1 MSDSVNRRDL
11 LKTGAAALA
20 TISGVSAVFGSNKTS
35 AVDSSTTIS
44 AHTSDFPTDTRKV
57 AVRFAHFTDT
67 HVKPEG
73 AAPGGMVAALRHV
86 RNLPADQR
94 PDFIVNGGDAIMDAL
109 GASHDRTKAQW
120 ELWNK
125 ILADECALPLEHIIG
140 NHDVY
145 GWQKSKSKATGSEVE
160 YGKKWVMDNHQ
171 MKSPYRAFDRAGWR
185 FIILDSIMAG
195 AEGTGALYQALLDP
209 EQFEWLTEQVK
220 ECSKPSSPNLCLMS
234 HIPIASIC
242 AIFWSPKAEETGTGK
257 WQISGALM
265 HKDARRLK
273 DLFAQNPK
281 VRLCLSGHIHH
292 VDRVDFQGVT
302 YLCNGAVS
310 GSWWHGDFQG
320 CPPGYALMTLYTDG
334 GFEREYIPW
343 GWTPELAAKARAL
356 KKSAI
361 TSGSLSMPASS

>member
-20 TISGVSAVFGSNKTS
+20 TVSGVSAVFGGNKTS
-35 AVDSSTTIS
+35 AADSSTTIS
-44 AHTSDFPTDTRKV
+44 AHTSDFPSGERKV
-57 AVRFAHFTDT
+57 ALRFAHFTDT

-73 AAPGGMVAALRHV
+73 AAPSGMVAALRHV
-86 RNLPADQR
+86 HNLPANRR
-94 PDFIVNGGDAIMDAL
+94 PEFIVNGGDAIMDAL
-109 GASHDRTKAQW
+109 GASHDRTKAQF

-125 ILADECALPLEHIIG
+125 IIKDECPLPVEHIIG

-145 GWQKSKSKATGSEVE
+145 GWQKSKSKATGAELE
-160 YGKKWVMDNHQ
+160 YGKKWVMENHQ
-171 MKSPYRAFDRAGWR
+171 MKTPYRAFDRAGWR
-185 FIILDSIMAG
+185 FILLDSIMPG
-195 AEGTGALYQALLDP
+195 EEGTGALYQALFDP
-209 EQFEWLTEQVK
+209 EQFDWLAEQVK
-220 ECSKPSSPNLCLMS
+220 ECSKPSSPYLCLIS

-242 AIFWSPKAEETGTGK
+242 AMFWSAQAEETGK

-265 HKDARRLK
+265 HKDARKLK

-320 CPPGYALMTLYTDG
+320 CPPGYALMTLYADG

-343 GWTPELAAKARAL
+343 GWTPELAAKAKANARQDA
-356 KKSAI
+356 AV
-361 TSGSLSMPASS
+361 TSESLTTSSTS